1 MKSTGRNTDTFQAL
15 ACSDEEF
22 VMVQPAAKK
31 RGADPHVPVKS
42 KRLQSANPTE
52 QKLEQGLEESMA
64 GSDPVSVSQPAPLSA
79 DKRTIATDK
88 K

>member
-1 MKSTGRNTDTFQAL
+1 
-15 ACSDEEF
+15 
-22 VMVQPAAKK
+22 MVQPAARK

-42 KRLQSANPTE
+42 KRLQSANLTE

-79 DKRTIATDK
+79 DKRSIATDRK
-88 K
+88 

>member
-1 MKSTGRNTDTFQAL
+1 
-15 ACSDEEF
+15 
-22 VMVQPAAKK
+22 MVQPAAKK

-42 KRLQSANPTE
+42 KRLRSADLTE

-64 GSDPVSVSQPAPLSA
+64 GSDSVSVTQPAPLGA
-79 DKRTIATDK
+79 DKRTIATEK

>member
-1 MKSTGRNTDTFQAL
+1 
-15 ACSDEEF
+15 
-22 VMVQPAAKK
+22 MVQPAAKK

-42 KRLQSANPTE
+42 KRLQSANLIE

-64 GSDPVSVSQPAPLSA
+64 GSDPVSVSQPAPLST
-79 DKRTIATDK
+79 DERTIATNK

>member
-1 MKSTGRNTDTFQAL
+1 M
-15 ACSDEEF
+15 F

-31 RGADPHVPVKS
+31 RGADPQVPVKS
-42 KRLQSANPTE
+42 KRVRSADLTE
-52 QKLEQGLEESMA
+52 QKLEQGLKESMA
-64 GSDPVSVSQPAPLSA
+64 GSDPVSVSQPAPSSA